1 MSFSLSFFTI
11 SPDDL
16 AKVDDGALS
25 LLDYERSDE
34 ATLDFYTQDFI
45 DVVMSEML
53 PLSVLMTEG
62 DERYSGQIDGGIYYG
77 TSAIDEILDAF
88 SQSDLN
94 ELADMLEADREHFM
108 ATLNNVKA
116 LFEKAKTNGQL
127 IIAYF

>member
-62 DERYSGQIDGGIYYG
+62 DEHYSGQIDGGIYYG

-88 SQSDLN
+88 NQSDLN

-108 ATLNNVKA
+108 ATLNDVKA
-116 LFEKAKTNGQL
+116 LFEKAKTNDQL